1 MTASQLTLERP
12 PTGSATLWPD
22 TDDSHDSHDS
32 HHALADLLID
42 ITPPASAP
50 AATEP
55 VPSDTALDAPQL
67 AGPDF
72 LQRHRVAIVLSTGVL
87 PFFLVPAAMLIDT
100 PIARLVT
107 DSQQAQFSNVLDWAI
122 VTAVAVV
129 ALVLIGMRYVFRRRQ
144 RKTNPVRSYTT
155 VRESS

>member
-12 PTGSATLWPD
+12 LTGSATLWPD

-42 ITPPASAP
+42 ITPPASGP
-50 AATEP
+50 AAAEP
-55 VPSDTALDAPQL
+55 VPSDTVLDAPQL

-87 PFFLVPAAMLIDT
+87 PFVLVPAAMLIDT

-107 DSQQAQFSNVLDWAI
+107 DSQ
-122 VTAVAVV
+122 
-129 ALVLIGMRYVFRRRQ
+129 IGMRYVFRRRR
-144 RKTNPVRSYTT
+144 RKTNPVRAYTT